1 MFTIYNYYVLL
12 ISLSRWWELN
22 SRPLP
27 YQGSALPLSY
37 NGWYSVRANFRLS
50 NWSGRPGSNR
60 PPEAWKATALP
71 NELLPLLIPFGTV
84 VISIYLNTPL
94 NIRKCCVVRCGQGW
108 IRTTELRRGQ
118 IYSLLPLATWLLARP
133 EPPARIEL
141 ATYWLQISCS
151 TSWAKVAYG
160 WSQLLV

>member
-1 MFTIYNYYVLL
+1 MRIELTTSSLPRKCSTPELQRLL
-12 ISLSRWWELN
+12 ASATSGIKPKGSDSISS
-22 SRPLP
+22 SD
-27 YQGSALPLSY
+27 S
-37 NGWYSVRANFRLS
+37 
-50 NWSGRPGSNR
+50 WSGRPGSNR

-94 NIRKCCVVRCGQGW
+94 NIRKCCVVWCGQGW

-118 IYSLLPLATWLLARP
+118 IYSLLPLATWLLARL

-141 ATYWLQISCS
+141 ATY
-151 TSWAKVAYG
+151 
-160 WSQLLV
+160 